1 MDKKRMNYVFD
12 AYQARYSSVLN
23 KIWPTMGSNGFNEHN
38 QTVNFMIAYETV
50 AEENNEQISTWY
62 EFQISNGTK
71 RNNRID
77 GLIINHTKREVY
89 LIEAKRFSKNNLQ
102 KKQKELGN
110 DYTRIE
116 NLGLGRFEELFYEK
130 ESISTYKVFG
140 VLLFDLWTETP
151 AQEGL
156 LKNWNN
162 ICDNPSSDLLSDFFY
177 FNNSDSKI
185 DCAKSCLL
193 PIVREVIC
201 NRWKDENYS
210 YFLGAL
216 IWGKSNKE

>member
-1 MDKKRMNYVFD
+1 MNYVVD

-89 LIEAKRFSKNNLQ
+89 LIEENN
-102 KKQKELGN
+102 
-110 DYTRIE
+110 
-116 NLGLGRFEELFYEK
+116 
-130 ESISTYKVFG
+130 
-140 VLLFDLWTETP
+140 
-151 AQEGL
+151 
-156 LKNWNN
+156 
-162 ICDNPSSDLLSDFFY
+162 
-177 FNNSDSKI
+177 
-185 DCAKSCLL
+185 
-193 PIVREVIC
+193 
-201 NRWKDENYS
+201 
-210 YFLGAL
+210 
-216 IWGKSNKE
+216 